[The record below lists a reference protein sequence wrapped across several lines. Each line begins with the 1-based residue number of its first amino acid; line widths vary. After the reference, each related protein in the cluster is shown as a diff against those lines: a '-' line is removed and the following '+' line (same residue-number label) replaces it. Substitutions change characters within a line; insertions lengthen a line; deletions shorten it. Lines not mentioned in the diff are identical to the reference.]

1 MAAESQYPR
10 GSGGC
15 VLYPGTLVLLHG
27 LKSGSAKSFNGQE
40 ATCETWNPDE
50 GKKGR
55 MYVKLKAGEHAG
67 MLIGMKT
74 ANMRKVLAPEPKDD
88 EMDRVMDVFEKHDM
102 DGDGIMCSEEFKSC
116 LRSLGLGET
125 ALSAFL
131 LAVDKDGDGTVR
143 YEEFVRWA
151 LSPTEQS

>member
-88 EMDRVMDVFEKHDM
+88 EMDRE
-102 DGDGIMCSEEFKSC
+102 
-116 LRSLGLGET
+116 SLGLGET